1 MAVRRV
7 FATIAFLLLLSRT
20 LVVWAGDVPLAGLD
34 PQRVAWGELRYTA
47 HKLGISAT
55 IEVRLDDTLAV
66 LSDTGAA
73 RGTGTAYAPAE
84 QGEILLQSTSHL
96 PGRTFFAREHV
107 NAALARAREIVDT
120 ETGAKNHRKTYI
132 LRDRGFLLELLEPA
146 DGSETSLAPERWTRR
161 TRSFTSYPKLLP
173 AGAVITGP
181 AGLLYAASATGL
193 ASPGDS
199 LTIFVLVQTQVERVT
214 VRVEGVEDV
223 EADFQ
228 ESSGGVL
235 RSVRERLSAV
245 RLVARSQ
252 PVDPTSSSVFRM
264 FGLEGDIEILWDPA
278 RRLPVEITGHVKVL
292 GHVEVRLASAILR

>member
-7 FATIAFLLLLSRT
+7 FATLALLPVLSQT
-20 LVVWAGDVPLAGLD
+20 PAVWADDAPSRGLD
-34 PQRVAWGELRYTA
+34 RQRVAWGELRYTA
-47 HKLGISAT
+47 RKLGIMAT
-55 IEVRLDDTLAV
+55 IEVRLDDRSVVPPDGGVARRQ
-66 LSDTGAA
+66 GAA
-73 RGTGTAYAPAE
+73 SAPAE
-84 QGEILLQSTSHL
+84 DGEILLQSTSHL
-96 PGRTFFAREHV
+96 PGRTFLARERMDPV
-107 NAALARAREIVDT
+107 LARAREIVDT

-146 DGSETSLAPERWTRR
+146 DGSETLLTPERWTRQ
-161 TRSFTSYPKLLP
+161 TRSFASYPKVLP
-173 AGAVITGP
+173 ADAVITGP
-181 AGLLYAASATGL
+181 AGLLYAASAAGL
-193 ASPGDS
+193 SSPGDS
-199 LTIFVLVQTQVERVT
+199 LTIFVLVQTKVERVT
-214 VRVEGVEDV
+214 VRVEGVENV

-235 RSVRERLSAV
+235 RSVREQVSAV